1 MSGALFPPGSA
12 RRTKRAVLLTVAV
25 LVVATVICG
34 GGAVLAANLFGLTG
48 CEPRPPY
55 VSAVQEDARRVGSL
69 LPALASGNPA
79 GAAGGG
85 TSGSP
90 GASASGVLTGSASGG
105 PSDRSASASA
115 GAAPSGIAAV
125 HYHFRDS
132 APHTCPQIAA
142 IGTVYEGFAQL
153 TPERA
158 EALRGLTWTSVGA
171 PEVTADLQQFA
182 PANAAWQQSA
192 DLDKATGAK
201 IWFDAASRTAFFSLR
216 TDD

>member
-1 MSGALFPPGSA
+1 VSGAALFPPGSA

-25 LVVATVICG
+25 LVLATVLCG
-34 GGAVLAANLFGLTG
+34 GGAVLAANMLGLTG

-69 LPALASGNPA
+69 LPVLASGLP
-79 GAAGGG
+79 AGGG
-85 TSGSP
+85 PSGSATAGGSSVAP
-90 GASASGVLTGSASGG
+90 SNGSAS
-105 PSDRSASASA
+105 PSA
-115 GAAPSGIAAV
+115 GAAASGIATV

-142 IGTVYEGFAQL
+142 IGTIYEGFAEL

-158 EALRGLTWTSVGA
+158 EALRTGLQWTSADA
-171 PEVTADLQQFA
+171 PEVPKDLQRFA
-182 PANAAWQQSA
+182 PAGAAWQASA

-216 TDD
+216 GD